1 MKNTLPIV
9 NTSIAAHHYCFRFS
23 LTQKYLLMT
32 AFALGG
38 FAPVSVV
45 YADTATC
52 STARCVPELR
62 SVGPY
67 SFDDSLAPELDYNG
81 NSNAS
86 GNRVTVTGVPASVER
101 IKGAYGAFRDD
112 NAALENNQ
120 VKITGGKVYYVY
132 GASSSGEGN
141 VNHNSVNISGGYVG
155 YVTSGYENGR
165 IYGGTSSKGNA
176 SGNQVTMTAG
186 TVVGSIY
193 GAWAKK
199 AAKGNR
205 VIMQGGEVTRI
216 LGANSEATASEN
228 YVTMSA
234 GQVDYLSAAYAGRD
248 KAAKDNHITITGGEV
263 VDIVRGGISYDG
275 HSYDNTIT
283 ITGNS
288 KVGGNVWAGQGYTIN
303 GDVLRNKVRIDG
315 SAYIRGSVYGGAYGY
330 NVKDNTVT
338 IDGGIVEGSVMA
350 GKTFFGI
357 ASKNTAILKSGK
369 GGGIYGG
376 FADYDHVI
384 GGPDYEIKSHANA
397 NTAIM
402 EDGEVITLCG
412 GASLKGNANGNTA
425 IMQGGEAAS
434 ITGGRTN
441 STIQH
446 AEHTANNNKVI
457 ISGGHIKNSV
467 YGGLNIYR
475 ETAKNNSV
483 TLKRGRNGNPTFGQ
497 YGQILGSYSHEAEPT
512 KTGNTFNMQTR
523 GMKLLSIRNF
533 EKLNFYLQTDTAAN
547 NKLLTLTN
555 AGWQGTIDTDIT
567 GAKVGVCVEGSN
579 TALKHGD
586 EVVLIEVENGNL
598 LTDAGN
604 LINTI
609 TGSAVTGMQGC
620 SSDYAFTLRK
630 ESKKL
635 IAVVTRSPN
644 MGNTLFMTSFE

>member
-9 NTSIAAHHYCFRFS
+9 NTSIAARHYCFRFP

-32 AFALGG
+32 ALTLGG

-52 STARCVPELR
+52 STVQCVPELR
-62 SVGPY
+62 RVHHL
-67 SFDDSLAPELDYNG
+67 DDSLAPELDYNG

-101 IKGAYGAFRDD
+101 IFVAYGAFRDD

-120 VKITGGKVYYVY
+120 VEITGGKVWDIY
-132 GASSSGEGN
+132 GARSEEGN
-141 VNHNSVNISGGYVG
+141 VSNNSVNISGGYLG
-155 YVTSGYENGR
+155 YVSSGYEAGL
-165 IYGGTSSKGNA
+165 IYGGSSYKGNA

-186 TVVGSIY
+186 TVVGTIR
-193 GAWAKK
+193 GAVAKK

-205 VIMQGGEVTRI
+205 VIMQGGEVHAIT
-216 LGANSEATASEN
+216 GASSHEATASEN

-234 GQVDYLSAAYAGRD
+234 GQVNYLSAAYAGGD

-283 ITGNS
+283 ITGDS

-303 GDVLRNKVRIDG
+303 GDVLRNKVSIDG

-338 IDGGIVEGSVMA
+338 IDGGIVGGLVMA

-357 ASKNTAILKSGK
+357 ASKNTAIIKSGK
-369 GGGIYGG
+369 VNGIYGG

-402 EDGEVITLCG
+402 KDGEVIGLCG

-425 IMQGGEAAS
+425 IMQGGETAS

-467 YGGLNIYR
+467 YGGLNKYR

-483 TLKRGRNGNPTFGQ
+483 TLKRGSNGNPTFGQ
-497 YGQILGSYSHEAEPT
+497 YGQILGSYSHEAVPT
-512 KTGNTFNMQTR
+512 KTGNTFNMHTR
-523 GMKLLSIRNF
+523 GIKLLSIRNF

-579 TALKHGD
+579 TALKYGD

-620 SSDYAFTLRK
+620 SSDYAFTLKK
-630 ESKKL
+630 ERKKL
-635 IAVVTRSPN
+635 IAVVTKSPN